1 MSDYINRAKLLEQIE
16 ADSKGNEG
24 QYGDEWLFL
33 DTIKSIPSA
42 DVKKTGEVIVNMT
55 VDEDALKRMAFKLIE
70 ENDFVK
76 VVRCKD
82 CIHNDQCKHRVVM
95 WVEDPINTWHKDI
108 DYCSYGERK
117 DDE

>member
-1 MSDYINRAKLLEQIE
+1 MSRYI
-16 ADSKGNEG
+16 D
-24 QYGDEWLFL
+24 
-33 DTIKSIPSA
+33 A
-42 DVKKTGEVIVNMT
+42 DVFMKNLKTNEHGDTDVNQ
-55 VDEDALKRMAFKLIE
+55 VEIAIDKSCADVVE
-70 ENDFVK
+70 

-117 DDE
+117 DNE

>member
-1 MSDYINRAKLLEQIE
+1 MSEYINKYIATSIPVLPKEHRKQFTSYDDAFETGWNE
-16 ADSKGNEG
+16 ALSCVN
-24 QYGDEWLFL
+24 
-33 DTIKSIPSA
+33 IVPSA
-42 DVKKTGEVIVNMT
+42 DVVE
-55 VDEDALKRMAFKLIE
+55 
-70 ENDFVK
+70 

-117 DDE
+117 DNEDK

>member
-1 MSDYINRAKLLEQIE
+1 MSDYIKREDVLQAIAGLLNVTEQI
-16 ADSKGNEG
+16 D
-24 QYGDEWLFL
+24 
-33 DTIKSIPSA
+33 SA
-42 DVKKTGEVIVNMT
+42 DVVE
-55 VDEDALKRMAFKLIE
+55 
-70 ENDFVK
+70 

-117 DDE
+117 EK